1 MGTTPRIIVVGGGF
15 AGLWAARGLRSANAD
30 VLLIDR
36 TNHHTFQP
44 LLYQVAT
51 AGLAAPAIAA
61 PLRHILREHENVTV
75 LLGNVSTIDV
85 GARRVIVG
93 RVAHEYDFLV
103 IAAGVMHTYFGHDDW
118 LLHAPGLKTLDDAL
132 RIRRRILTAFERA
145 EAAANDLERA
155 AWLNFVIVG
164 AGPTGVELAGTL
176 AEIARHTLK
185 REFRR
190 FDPAKARVLLVEAGP
205 RVLPTF
211 PRSVSVAA
219 QRQLERLGVSV
230 YLDQPLAAVNE
241 NSVEFGGQRVA
252 ARTVIWAAG
261 VAASPIATLLDA
273 ELDRTGRVI
282 VAPDLSVPKHPEV
295 FVAGDLAHVE
305 GPAGLVPGV
314 APAAKQMGHYVANAL
329 RARLAGQQ
337 IAPFHYRHFG
347 SLATIGRRAAVIDF
361 GPVRMSGW
369 LAWWIWLF
377 AHIYFLIGFRNR
389 VVVLV
394 DWAVAYWTHRR
405 SARIIVGAASRDANQ
420 NGTRR

>member
-190 FDPAKARVLLVEAGP
+190 FDPAKA
-205 RVLPTF
+205 
-211 PRSVSVAA
+211 
-219 QRQLERLGVSV
+219 
-230 YLDQPLAAVNE
+230 
-241 NSVEFGGQRVA
+241 
-252 ARTVIWAAG
+252 
-261 VAASPIATLLDA
+261 
-273 ELDRTGRVI
+273 
-282 VAPDLSVPKHPEV
+282 
-295 FVAGDLAHVE
+295 
-305 GPAGLVPGV
+305 
-314 APAAKQMGHYVANAL
+314 
-329 RARLAGQQ
+329 
-337 IAPFHYRHFG
+337 
-347 SLATIGRRAAVIDF
+347 
-361 GPVRMSGW
+361 
-369 LAWWIWLF
+369 
-377 AHIYFLIGFRNR
+377 
-389 VVVLV
+389 
-394 DWAVAYWTHRR
+394 
-405 SARIIVGAASRDANQ
+405 
-420 NGTRR
+420 